1 MSKSGVR
8 AFLIKELKEV
18 WPPTLFFAVSFN
30 LLVLTINL
38 ILANYLRSSRV
49 SWSQRRQPWSWG
61 RRCWWRSWPLRLRGA
76 TSS

>member
-1 MSKSGVR
+1 MSISGVR

-38 ILANYLRSSRV
+38 ILADYLRSFASFMLHAKARTTT
-49 SWSQRRQPWSWG
+49 
-61 RRCWWRSWPLRLRGA
+61 A
-76 TSS
+76 K